1 MQKLIK
7 TYFLQKYE
15 RKKLKCRLLQF
26 LFGALRV
33 KINIW
38 NSHPNIP
45 VTNIQF
51 KNLELIG
58 DQYPIQESRTDRL
71 PLITS

>member
-7 TYFLQKYE
+7 TYFLQKDE
-15 RKKLKCRLLQF
+15 SKKLKCRLLQF

-33 KINIW
+33 KLKIR

-51 KNLELIG
+51 KNLELSG
-58 DQYPIQESRTDRL
+58 DQYPIQESRPDRL